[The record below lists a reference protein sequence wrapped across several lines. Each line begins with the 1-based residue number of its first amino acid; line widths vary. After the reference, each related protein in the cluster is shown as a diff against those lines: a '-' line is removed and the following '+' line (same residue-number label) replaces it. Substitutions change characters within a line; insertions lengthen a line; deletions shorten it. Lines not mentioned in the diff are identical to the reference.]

1 MKNTKKKE
9 TLKHIFKLLLL
20 TVINIGLF
28 FAAAGTFSD
37 MRGNIYV
44 SIYFIST
51 VISNALLF
59 FCNQNSFIER
69 GKKRENTKKWDK
81 FLLPVIL
88 LLTGCVIFFIAG
100 LGIRFDWGKLPIEC
114 FYAGIILYL
123 SFVVFS
129 AWAVLE
135 NKHFEA
141 TSRIQ
146 NDRKQVVVTSGP
158 YKIVR
163 HPGYAGAVFLAIA
176 NYLIFGTLA
185 VGIVSFVIIAVFCI
199 RTYLE
204 DKMLK
209 EELAGYLEYSQTVK
223 YRLIPFVW

>member
-1 MKNTKKKE
+1 MEKKE

-114 FYAGIILYL
+114 FYAGKYL
-123 SFVVFS
+123 LFTVSPNNRFTQKFKSLLAEYPTVDIRAMGFP
-129 AWAVLE
+129 ADWE
-135 NKHFEA
+135 NEPLWKA
-141 TSRIQ
+141 
-146 NDRKQVVVTSGP
+146 
-158 YKIVR
+158 
-163 HPGYAGAVFLAIA
+163 
-176 NYLIFGTLA
+176 
-185 VGIVSFVIIAVFCI
+185 
-199 RTYLE
+199 
-204 DKMLK
+204 
-209 EELAGYLEYSQTVK
+209 
-223 YRLIPFVW
+223 